1 MLSLV
6 NPSVL
11 LVCTFELL
19 LRISL
24 SINKTVHNVSSQ
36 VGNFFELSVD
46 TMQIAAFH
54 ALLIDGVWLP
64 IYGW

>member
-1 MLSLV
+1 MG
-6 NPSVL
+6 
-11 LVCTFELL
+11 
-19 LRISL
+19 IG
-24 SINKTVHNVSSQ
+24 KTVHNVSSQ
-36 VGNFFELSVD
+36 LGNFFERSVD